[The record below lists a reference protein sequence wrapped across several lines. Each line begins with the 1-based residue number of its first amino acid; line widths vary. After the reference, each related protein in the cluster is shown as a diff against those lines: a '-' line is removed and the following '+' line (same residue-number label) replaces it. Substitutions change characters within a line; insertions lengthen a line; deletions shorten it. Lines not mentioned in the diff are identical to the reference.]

1 MNFKNYRPAGGGER
15 LLVLMGNMFLCGS
28 AAGGLISGGKYC
40 GLTEEES
47 LVFYTLS
54 LIGAVIVFSLYPESP
69 CKRMLQ
75 LKVLS
80 SEKNEIPFKLRIFR
94 VSPYLFLLL
103 ILLLPLLLP
112 AGWNEHAVV
121 TAVFS
126 MAHILNVFFIFA
138 NGLCVFF
145 HPEKKSLM
153 DMKLGTQVM
162 KPPPTPDHLKIR
174 LFGRK
179 VI

>member
-1 MNFKNYRPAGGGER
+1 MTAKSKRTDPLFQNF
-15 LLVLMGNMFLCGS
+15 GS
-28 AAGGLISGGKYC
+28 
-40 GLTEEES
+40 
-47 LVFYTLS
+47 TLNTNTNHP
-54 LIGAVIVFSLYPESP
+54 VI
-69 CKRMLQ
+69 R
-75 LKVLS
+75 
-80 SEKNEIPFKLRIFR
+80 
-94 VSPYLFLLL
+94 
-103 ILLLPLLLP
+103 
-112 AGWNEHAVV
+112 G
-121 TAVFS
+121 T
-126 MAHILNVFFIFA
+126 LNVFFIFA